1 MSLYDPMFSRAE
13 RDDSDLDAARKLFSA
28 AGRPYLRSP
37 WSWFAWAA
45 LLPLAALLTPFA
57 ASRGVV
63 AVLGLWSAVVVVGG
77 LIELLAILGRREAS
91 TGLAAWV
98 LRGQGNLSLVA
109 TALSVLLVVVDRA
122 WALPAVWLLLLGH
135 SLAFVGGLA
144 SAALRRAGA
153 VYQIAGF
160 LALAPPLKPLWLL
173 AGATLLGNAIVGW
186 ALWRGRSNDAASA
199 SR

>member
-13 RDDSDLDAARKLFSA
+13 RDDGDLDAARKLFA
-28 AGRPYLRSP
+28 AASRPYLRSP
-37 WSWFAWAA
+37 WSWFAWAL
-45 LLPLAALLTPFA
+45 LLPLAALATPFA
-57 ASRGVV
+57 ASRGVI
-63 AVLGLWSAVVVVGG
+63 AVLGLWSGVVVVGG
-77 LIELLAILGRREAS
+77 IVEVAAIFGKREAS

-135 SLAFVGGLA
+135 SLGFVGGLA
-144 SAALRRAGA
+144 SSALRRAGA
-153 VYQIAGF
+153 IYQVAGF
-160 LALAPPLKPLWLL
+160 LALVAPLRPLWLL
-173 AGATLLGNAIVGW
+173 AAATFAGNLLIGW
-186 ALWRGRSNDAASA
+186 TLWRSRGSGSA